1 MLAQHKMQTT
11 LAALAKCR
19 VLFWRMKVGL
29 ERAAVFKKGKQLCSL
44 AAPPPRLL
52 LEDFSASF
60 GKQQINSVRGKQS
73 FFRGRLASIKTRS

>member
-29 ERAAVFKKGKQLCSL
+29 ERAPLFLKKESNFALWQL
-44 AAPPPRLL
+44 RH
-52 LEDFSASF
+52 
-60 GKQQINSVRGKQS
+60 
-73 FFRGRLASIKTRS
+73 LASCWKTSQPLLASNK